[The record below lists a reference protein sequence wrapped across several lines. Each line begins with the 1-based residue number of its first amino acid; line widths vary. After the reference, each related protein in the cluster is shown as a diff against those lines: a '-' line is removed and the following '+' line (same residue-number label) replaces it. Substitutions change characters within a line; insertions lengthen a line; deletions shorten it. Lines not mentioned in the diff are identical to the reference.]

1 MELAELLRRRRMT
14 RAFEPRPVEPEV
26 LDGVLDAVRRAPSA
40 GNAQGYHF
48 VVLEGPETARFWNV
62 TLPADRRQSFRWLQ
76 LLDAPVIVL
85 PFADRSAYTRRY
97 GEPDKA
103 STGLSDA
110 DAWPVPYWTVDTS
123 FATMLLLLAA
133 QDAGLGAL
141 FFGVFRHADELVA
154 RLGVP
159 DDMELIG
166 AIALGYPVP
175 GEPGEPGRSA
185 NRPKRSFDD
194 VVHRGGWNG
203 APARR

>member
-1 MELAELLRRRRMT
+1 VEFAELLRRRRMT
-14 RAFEPRPVEPEV
+14 RAFEPRPIEPDV
-26 LDGVLDAVRRAPSA
+26 LERVLDAARRAPSA
-40 GNAQGYHF
+40 GNAQGFHL
-48 VVLEGPETARFWNV
+48 VVLEGADTARFWNV
-62 TLPADRRQSFRWLQ
+62 TLPADRRASFRWQQ

-85 PFADRSAYTRRY
+85 PYADCGAYTRRY
-97 GEPDKA
+97 GEADKA
-103 STGLSDA
+103 HTGLDDA

-141 FFGVFRHADELVA
+141 FFGVFRNVDQLTS

-159 DDMELIG
+159 DDLELIG

-175 GEPGEPGRSA
+175 SEPGRSA
-185 NRPKRSFDD
+185 DRPKRSLEE

-203 APARR
+203 TGR